1 MIFNEEAIKEI
12 MANITAKFNRCLKL
26 IEKYPQA
33 FRVGNGSTE
42 NEILEVEHRLQVT
55 FPPMY
60 KEFLKKF
67 SYLATHDE
75 EIWGISPS
83 NNQLD
88 LVFRLE
94 KYNKELRSKS
104 QSEVPSHLLGIQV
117 EDFNLSLVC
126 LDLHAMTYNDQDAKV
141 CFYPS
146 DEHYYSDSFAQVLF
160 EVCDSAVTS
169 YLEDAEKVPSPT
181 TKKVSAIK
189 TEHKDIYSKAK
200 ALIHAYPELSEFGE
214 GISDA
219 EVEVIEKEL
228 NVTLPESYVTF
239 LKEFGGGI
247 FGDNQFFTMFNDELV
262 KTNLELYHPTEFE
275 HALSKHL
282 VAFYFDDLEEF
293 YACLDFKNV
302 VNGEPKVV
310 YREVNVPE
318 EDYDDRDAFKSFS
331 DFLYYIIQDTI
342 EINS

>member
-1 MIFNEEAIKEI
+1 MV
-12 MANITAKFNRCLKL
+12 NINAKFNRCLKL

-33 FRVGNGSTE
+33 FIVGKGSTE
-42 NEILEVEHRLQVT
+42 NEILEIENRLRIT
-55 FPPMY
+55 LPTMY
-60 KEFLKKF
+60 KEFLRKF

-75 EIWGISPS
+75 EIWGINPS

-88 LVFRLE
+88 IVFRNK
-94 KYNKELRSKS
+94 KYNEELRSSS
-104 QSEVPSHLLGIQV
+104 QSEIPSHLIGIQV
-117 EDFNLSLVC
+117 EDFNSSLVC

-146 DEHYYSDSFAQVLF
+146 DEPYYADSFTQVLF
-160 EVCDSAVTS
+160 EVCDSAVSS
-169 YLEDAEKVPSPT
+169 YLDDKENVPSPSIE
-181 TKKVSAIK
+181 KVSEIK
-189 TEHKDIYSKAK
+189 TERKDVYSEAK
-200 ALIHAYPELSEFGE
+200 ALIHAHPELSEFGE

-228 NVTLPESYVTF
+228 KVTLPKSYVTF

-262 KTNLELYHPTEFE
+262 KTNLELYHPTEYE

-302 VNGEPKVV
+302 RNGEPKVV

-318 EDYDDRDAFKSFS
+318 EDYDDQDAFKSFS
-331 DFLYYIIQDTI
+331 DFLYYIVQDTI
-342 EINS
+342 DVNG

>member
-1 MIFNEEAIKEI
+1 MKLNEEAIKET
-12 MANITAKFNRCLKL
+12 MANIKAKFNRCLKL

-33 FRVGNGSTE
+33 FIVGNGSTE

-75 EIWGISPS
+75 EIWGISTS

-94 KYNKELRSKS
+94 KYNEELRSKS

-126 LDLHAMTYNDQDAKV
+126 LDLHAMTYNDQEAKV

-146 DEHYYSDSFAQVLF
+146 DEPYYADSFAQVLF
-160 EVCDSAVTS
+160 EVCDSAVST
-169 YLEDAEKVPSPT
+169 YLEDTEDESSTPIE
-181 TKKVSAIK
+181 KVSAIK

-200 ALIHAYPELSEFGE
+200 ALIHAHPELSEFGE

-239 LKEFGGGI
+239 MKEFGGGI
-247 FGDNQFFTMFNDELV
+247 FGDNQFFTMFNEELV

-282 VAFYFDDLEEF
+282 VAVYFDDLEEF

-342 EINS
+342 EVNS